1 MTCSRATE
9 LRFVLTRCGDDLL
22 SLSVVS
28 PSDAQ
33 ALAAHLREN
42 GAWIDVVAGID
53 SVVVHFDAA
62 RHDAASVQQQ
72 IEKIVGS
79 GIPPLQEFDDLLE
92 IPVVYGGEFGPDLD
106 DLCGELGLSRE
117 EFINLHTGTE
127 YRVDM
132 VGFTPGFAFVGGL
145 DERLHTPRRSE
156 PRQRVEAG
164 SIGIADGRTG
174 LYALASPGGWSLVG
188 RTPVKLF
195 DAEAAQ
201 PFTIRAGMR
210 VRFHAISVVEAG
222 EFGA

>member
-1 MTCSRATE
+1 M
-9 LRFVLTRCGDDLL
+9 LTRSGDDLL
-22 SLSVVS
+22 ALSVAN
-28 PSDAQ
+28 PPDAQ
-33 ALAAHLREN
+33 ALAAHLRET

-53 SVVVHFDAA
+53 TVVVHFDAA
-62 RHDAASVQQQ
+62 VVDAATAQQQ
-72 IEKIVGS
+72 IEKILAC
-79 GIPPLQEFDDLLE
+79 GIPPLQAPKGLLE
-92 IPVVYGGEFGPDLD
+92 IPVVYGGESGPDFE
-106 DLCGELGLSRE
+106 DLCLELGLSRE

-145 DERLHTPRRSE
+145 DERLHTPRRKE

-188 RTPVKLF
+188 RTPCKLF
-195 DAEAAQ
+195 DAEAAE

-210 VRFHAISVVEAG
+210 IRFHAISAGEAG
-222 EFGA
+222 EFAE